1 MLKFSNRT
9 NRDVNEHA
17 HWALRVMMLSLLA
30 LVFWAANSSI
40 DQVTRAPGQLI
51 SPARIQLVQSS
62 DGGVL
67 TKIHVKE
74 GDAVESGQ
82 VLVTLERE
90 RALAA
95 VSDVSAKVA
104 ALRITLARLHAEVYE
119 TALEFPKDL
128 SPYVDYIRNQGAL
141 YAKRQKALNEDIA
154 AQEKLL
160 ELAKTELGL
169 NSQLLSR
176 GDISKT
182 EILRLEKAVADAQ
195 AQIVN
200 RRNKYLQ
207 DSQAEM
213 TKAQEE
219 LSTQTE
225 LLRDRSLLLQHT
237 VLYSPVDGLVNTI
250 HTTTLGAVVRPG
262 EAVLEITPTS
272 DELVVETKVNPS
284 DIAFV
289 STGQSASIKLDAYDS
304 SIYGGMRGQV
314 SYISPDVIKE
324 DTKQGPHTYYR
335 VLVLVQQREF
345 KGPKADF
352 IRLRPGLS
360 ASVEIKA
367 QDRTV
372 LSYLTKPITKTLAD
386 SLGER

>member
-1 MLKFSNRT
+1 MSSSVYIAEYGASAR
-9 NRDVNEHA
+9 A
-17 HWALRVMMLSLLA
+17 HWALRGMMLGIVLL
-30 LVFWAANSSI
+30 VVWAAKSSI

-67 TKIHVKE
+67 TEIHVKE
-74 GDAVESGQ
+74 GDAVTTGQ
-82 VLVTLERE
+82 VLATLERE
-90 RALAA
+90 RAQAA

-104 ALRITLARLHAEVYE
+104 ALRITLARLQAEVYGSP
-119 TALEFPKDL
+119 LEFPKDL
-128 SPYVDYIRNQGAL
+128 KQYKDYIRNQGAL
-141 YAKRQKALNEDIA
+141 YAKRQKAFKEDIA

-160 ELAKTELGL
+160 ELAKTELDL
-169 NSQLLSR
+169 NRQLLSR
-176 GDISKT
+176 GDISRT

-200 RRNKYLQ
+200 RHNKYFQ

-225 LLRDRSLLLQHT
+225 QLRDRSQVLQHT
-237 VLYSPVDGLVNTI
+237 VLYAPVDGLINTI
-250 HTTTLGAVVRPG
+250 RATTLGAVVRPG
-262 EAVLEITPTS
+262 EAVIEITPTGS
-272 DELVVETKVNPS
+272 ELVVETKVSPS

-289 STGQSASIKLDAYDS
+289 AVGQSAGIKLDAYDS

-314 SYISPDVIKE
+314 THISPDVITE
-324 DTKQGPHTYYR
+324 ETKQDPRSYYR
-335 VLVLVQQREF
+335 VLVSVQEREF

-372 LSYLTKPITKTLAD
+372 LSYLTKPITKTISE